1 MLYSLQ
7 KLQIYDLLN
16 RNRAKEAKNFFFSHF
31 SNFLQ
36 DPKFKNTME
45 NFNFLFANGLLA
57 STFVKDKLAEIKKHF
72 YFKLEKILLEL
83 LNRNGFIELCNTPE
97 ELSFVILSKK
107 LTGLDL
113 FEITNPEQEIV
124 DNLKKSLEAEKGKN
138 YFDIFVEK
146 EQSNSDIFNILNQVK
161 ELKLSLKGKSINDEF
176 CSNFHSHV
184 NNIQPITDPI
194 QKEDCKWRMEENLL
208 DSSFESDITLISDSK
223 HEDKEL
229 LSVIKEEA
237 YFPDP
242 KKDPSSNFIS
252 LSRKVVPKIEK
263 VARLKNQIPFLKSFH
278 PKFIKKE
285 NIDKKILRKFR
296 KVLKKDVK
304 INEVKDN
311 IDYDFI
317 ASFVVKN
324 LLPPMKYEETEFK
337 SFNTKFLVW
346 LFSKNGMEEI
356 YDKFVNEYGI
366 SLWASFVETYNLNEE
381 EPEIIDSL
389 LYYIKNMHLFYT
401 TKFESN
407 MSDIGSQRYTSQIC
421 SEEILESI
429 LGIDMKSNNWNN
441 NETMR
446 TSFTHYDSNMQ
457 MVVDC

>member
-16 RNRAKEAKNFFFSHF
+16 RNRAKEAKNFFYSHF

-36 DPKFKNTME
+36 DPNFKKTLD
-45 NFNFLFANGLLA
+45 NFGFLFSNGLLA
-57 STFVKDKLAEIKKHF
+57 SSFVKEKLIEIKKHF
-72 YFKLEKILLEL
+72 YSMLEKILLDI
-83 LNRNGFIELCNTPE
+83 LNKYGSIELSNTPE
-97 ELSFVILSKK
+97 ELSIKTINKKFLKLEHYDILK
-107 LTGLDL
+107 
-113 FEITNPEQEIV
+113 PEQEIV
-124 DNLKKSLEAEKGKN
+124 DNLKKSIEGQKEKN

-146 EQSNSDIFNILNQVK
+146 EQSNNEIFNILNQVK
-161 ELKLSLKGKSINDEF
+161 ELKISLKGKSINDEL
-176 CSNFHSHV
+176 CSNFPNET
-184 NNIQPITDPI
+184 NNIYSVSDAI
-194 QKEDCKWRMEENLL
+194 QNDDCKWKMEENLL
-208 DSSFESDITLISDSK
+208 DSSFESDITLVSDSK
-223 HEDKEL
+223 HEEKDL
-229 LSVIKEEA
+229 LSTREEA
-237 YFPDP
+237 YCPDP

-304 INEVKDN
+304 VTDIKGN
-311 IDYDFI
+311 IDFDFI
-317 ASFVVKN
+317 ASFVLKN
-324 LLPPMKYEETEFK
+324 LLPPMKFEETEFK

-356 YDKFVNEYGI
+356 YERFVNEYGV

-407 MSDIGSQRYTSQIC
+407 ISETGSNKYSFSQMC

-429 LGIDMKSNNWNN
+429 LGIDMKSNWND